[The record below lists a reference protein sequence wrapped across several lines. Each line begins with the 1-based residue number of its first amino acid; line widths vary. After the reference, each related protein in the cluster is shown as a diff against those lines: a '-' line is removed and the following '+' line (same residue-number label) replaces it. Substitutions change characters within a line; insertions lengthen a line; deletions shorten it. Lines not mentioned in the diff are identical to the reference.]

1 MGFQEIIFEREGG
14 IATLTLN
21 RPHKLNSITPVTSR
35 EIVTV
40 LEEVEADDELKVLLL
55 TGAGRA
61 FCSGA
66 DLTKVTGGGAEAKSR
81 KLNLNPFDWLGQVF
95 LRFREMSKPTIAV
108 INGIVAGSGFS
119 ISLGCD
125 LRIAS
130 EEASFS
136 LIFVKRGLMSGCGA
150 TYHLPR
156 LIGTAKALELMWTGD
171 KFDAHEAER
180 IGLVNRVV
188 PAGDLMKE
196 ARALAERIATGPS
209 VAIELTKR
217 AVYKGLEA
225 NNFVA
230 HMGYEAWAQNTCLG
244 TEDFQEGLNAFLE
257 KRPPVFKGK

>member
-1 MGFQEIIFEREGG
+1 MAFQDIIFEREGG

-21 RPHKLNSITPVTSR
+21 RPDKLNSLRPETSE
-35 EIVTV
+35 EIAIA
-40 LEEVEADDELKVLLL
+40 LKEVEEDDELKVLIL

-61 FCSGA
+61 FCAGA
-66 DLTKVTGGGAEAKSR
+66 DLTTVTEERVVRSR
-81 KLNLNPFDWLGQVF
+81 KLCLTPFDWLGQVF
-95 LRFREMSKPTIAV
+95 LRFREMTKPTIAA
-108 INGIVAGSGFS
+108 INGIVTGSGFS

-130 EEASFS
+130 ETATFS
-136 LIFVKRGLMSGCGA
+136 LIFVKRGLLAGCGA

-171 KFDAHEAER
+171 VIDAHEAER

-188 PAGDLMKE
+188 PADDLMKATRE
-196 ARALAERIATGPS
+196 LAEKIARGPS

-225 NNFVA
+225 NHFIA
-230 HMGYEAWAQNTCLG
+230 HMGYEAWAQTTCLG
-244 TEDFQEGLNAFLE
+244 TEDFEEGRKSFME
-257 KRPPVFKGK
+257 KRPPEFKGR